1 MSDIIE
7 ILKKYWG
14 HDSFRPFQKEII
26 NDSINGKDVLALLP
40 TGGGKS
46 ICFQI
51 PGISRGGLTIVVSPL
66 ISLMQEQSDNLNKRG
81 VKSKAITSG
90 IPYRELDLILDNA
103 RFGGIDFL
111 YTSPERI
118 QSNLFIERFKSMP
131 VQLIVV
137 DEAHCISE
145 WGHDFRP
152 SFLNI
157 KKLREI
163 KKEVPIIALTAT
175 ATEKVKEDIINQLQ
189 LNNVHIHEAPFKR
202 DNLSYEVYKVENK
215 LRYIIEYVKN
225 HNHQCGIIYCQTR
238 KDVKQI
244 AKYLFGSNVKCQIYH
259 GGMDKISR
267 QDSLNNW
274 LVKENSVM
282 VATNAFG
289 MGIDKPNV
297 RYVLHY
303 DFPQSLEAFFQE
315 AGRAGRDGLL
325 ARAISFIEKDDFD
338 KMTAKVHNQFPEI
351 ETIKLTYRALCNF
364 LKIAI
369 GSGKNES
376 YSLDIVSLSNTF
388 NLDILKIYNSLK
400 VLEKNGNIHFS
411 EQGNKRTSVKWIIN
425 NHDLYNFQLKHDSF
439 VPMIRSLLKQ
449 TNSSYNEHTK
459 LNEVKIL
466 KELKISQEQ
475 LISQI
480 KKLEKYGL
488 IEVYWQTKFPIITF
502 LEERMPDDYLSIKPE
517 AYDERKQKAIDKL
530 EATLQFLNCNECR
543 SKFIIRYFGQTS
555 SKCNKCDICC
565 KEKNENYEQA
575 VLSILKDPLNFWSI
589 QEKLKIEEFLL
600 IEILDKLLA
609 DEKILLNNS
618 EKYFKK

>member
-1 MSDIIE
+1 MSDILE

-14 HDSFRPFQKEII
+14 HESFRPLQADII

-66 ISLMQEQSDNLNKRG
+66 ISLMQEQSDSLNKRG
-81 VKSKAITSG
+81 IKSKAITSG
-90 IPYRELDLILDNA
+90 IPYRELDFILDNA

-118 QSNLFIERFKSMP
+118 QSHLFLERFKSMP
-131 VQLIVV
+131 VNLIVV

-152 SFLNI
+152 AFLNI

-175 ATEKVKEDIINQLQ
+175 ATDKVKEDISNQLQ
-189 LNNVHIHEAPFKR
+189 LNNVHTHEAPFKR
-202 DNLSYEVYKVENK
+202 DNLSYEIYNVKNK
-215 LRYIIEYVKN
+215 LRHIIEYVKS
-225 HNHQCGIIYCQTR
+225 HNYQCGIIYCQTR
-238 KDVKQI
+238 KDVKQL
-244 AKYLFGSNVKCQIYH
+244 AKYLFGSRINCQIYH
-259 GGMDKISR
+259 GGMDKVSR
-267 QDSLNNW
+267 EDSLNNW
-274 LVKENSVM
+274 FVKENSIM
-282 VATNAFG
+282 IATNAFG

-315 AGRAGRDGLL
+315 AGRAGRDGLP
-325 ARAISFIEKDDFD
+325 ARAISFIEEDDFD
-338 KMTAKVHNQFPEI
+338 KMIEKVHKQFPEI
-351 ETIKLTYRALCNF
+351 ETIKLTYRALCNY

-388 NLDILKIYNSLK
+388 NLEILKIYNSLK
-400 VLEKNGNIHFS
+400 VLEINGNIHFS

-425 NHDLYNFQLKHDSF
+425 NNDLYNFQLKHDIF
-439 VPMIRSLLKQ
+439 VPVIRSLLKQ
-449 TNSSYNEHTK
+449 TNNSFNEHTK
-459 LNEVKIL
+459 LNELKIL

-475 LISQI
+475 LVSQI

-517 AYDERKQKAIDKL
+517 AYEERKQKAKDKL
-530 EATLQFLNCNECR
+530 DVTLKFLKSNECR

-555 SKCNKCDICC
+555 SKCNKCDVCS
-565 KEKNENYEQA
+565 KEQNKNHEKDL
-575 VLSILKDPLNFWSI
+575 LSLLKVPLNFWSI
-589 QEKLKIEEFLL
+589 QEKLKIEEVLL
-600 IEILDKLLA
+600 IEILDKLLSE
-609 DEKILLNNS
+609 EKILLNSS
-618 EKYFKK
+618 EKYLKK